1 MKLRLIILV
10 LALLSFLSTAVGG
23 YLYYSSL
30 RNSALEESFYKADEL
45 VKDMADHIDFYLAE
59 HKRSI
64 ETLAGL
70 KEIQEAMVS
79 RDSESMAKANEILDH
94 FKDTLEL
101 SVCYMMDA
109 EGNTI
114 ASSNRNTPGSF
125 MGKNYSFRP
134 YFREAMKGKAS
145 VYMALGVTSKKR
157 GAYFGYPIYGKGRDV
172 PAGVVVI
179 KAFID
184 DMEKEIARRYEGMVV
199 LADPDGVVFIANHT
213 DWMYHV
219 LWQLSS
225 ESISK
230 IAESRQF
237 GKGPWLWTGMERK
250 NTEHAVDKSGKE
262 YHIHETGIQN
272 YPGWNIIYLHDH
284 DIVLEKIAVPIFK
297 TAGYIILTLCVLIG
311 ISVALLYWKASFDI
325 LKRRQAEEALKKHL
339 EMEKEF
345 NRELEPLVAERTMS
359 LLALTVA
366 DRLRNP
372 ATVIGLICKRLLKK
386 LESKEDIK
394 EGLGDIV
401 NETESLN
408 KIVQNYEDLLESRKS
423 MFVYGNINT
432 VVSEAVTLVEND
444 ARARGVKLVVKL
456 PDELLNINLRKNLLR
471 IAIFHILSNAIHET
485 QEGGSITVSTS
496 GSDYKVFL
504 VISDT
509 GAGFKKESLEKV
521 FDPFFSTKEQSYG
534 LGLPL
539 VKQIVTEH
547 LGEIEVESEEGRGT
561 TFRLTFPVRWVK

>member
-30 RNSALEESFYKADEL
+30 RNSALEESFYKADEV
-45 VKDMADHIDFYLAE
+45 VKDMANHIDFYLAE

-79 RDSESMAKANEILDH
+79 RDAESMAEANAILDH

-109 EGNTI
+109 KGNTI
-114 ASSNRNTPGSF
+114 ASSNRNAPGSF

-172 PAGVVVI
+172 PAGVVVV
-179 KAFID
+179 KAFIN
-184 DMEKEIARRYEGMVV
+184 DMEKEIDKQYEGIMT
-199 LADPDGVVFIANHT
+199 LAGPDGVVFIANRP
-213 DWMYHV
+213 DWMYHS

-225 ESISK
+225 GEISG

-237 GKGPWLWTGMERK
+237 GKGPWIWSGMER
-250 NTEHAVDKSGKE
+250 NNIAHAVDRSGKE
-262 YHIHETGIQN
+262 YHIHEKGLKN

-284 DIVLEKIAVPIFK
+284 DIALKKISAPIFR
-297 TAGYIILTLCVLIG
+297 TAGYIILTLCALIG
-311 ISVALLYWKASFDI
+311 ISVALLYKKASFDI
-325 LKRRQAEEALKKHL
+325 LKRKQAEEALKKHL

-366 DRLRNP
+366 DKLRNP
-372 ATVIGLICKRLLKK
+372 ATVIGLICKKLLKK
-386 LESKEDIK
+386 LDSKEKIK
-394 EGLGDIV
+394 EGLDDIV

-408 KIVQNYEDLLESRKS
+408 KIVQNYEGLLESRKS

-444 ARARGVKLVVKL
+444 AGDRGVKIVLSL

-471 IAIFHILSNAIHET
+471 IAIFHILSNAIDET
-485 QEGGSITVSTS
+485 KEGGSISVTTA
-496 GSDYKVFL
+496 GNDQKVFL
-504 VISDT
+504 VVSDT
-509 GAGFKKESLEKV
+509 GAGFKKESLDKM

-539 VKQIVTEH
+539 VKQIIAEH

-561 TFRLTFPVRWVK
+561 TFKLTFPVRWMK

>member
-30 RNSALEESFYKADEL
+30 KNSALEESFYKADEL

-79 RDSESMAKANEILDH
+79 GSAESMAEANAILDH

-134 YFREAMKGKAS
+134 YFREAMEGNAS

-184 DMEKEIARRYEGMVV
+184 DMEKEIDKQYEGIMI
-199 LADPDGVVFIANHT
+199 LADPDGVVFIANRT
-213 DWMYHV
+213 DWMYHA

-225 ESISK
+225 GEISK

-237 GKGPWLWTGMERK
+237 GKGPWLWTGMERN
-250 NTEHAVDKSGKE
+250 NTGHAVDKSGKE
-262 YHIHETGIQN
+262 YHIHDAVLQN

-284 DIVLEKIAVPIFK
+284 EIALKKISVPIFR
-297 TAGYIILTLCVLIG
+297 TAGYIILTLCALIG
-311 ISVALLYWKASFDI
+311 ISVAMLYRKASFDI
-325 LKRRQAEEALKKHL
+325 MKRRQAEEALKKHL
-339 EMEKEF
+339 VMEKEF

-366 DRLRNP
+366 DKLRNP
-372 ATVIGLICKRLLKK
+372 ATVIGLICKKLLKK
-386 LESKEDIK
+386 LEGKGEIK
-394 EGLGDIV
+394 EGLDDIV

-408 KIVQNYEDLLESRKS
+408 KIVQNYEGLLESRKS

-432 VVSEAVTLVEND
+432 VVREAITLVEND
-444 ARARGVKLVVKL
+444 AKDRGVKLDVNL
-456 PDELLNINLRKNLLR
+456 PYELLNINLRKNLLR

-485 QEGGSITVSTS
+485 KEGGSINISTS

-509 GAGFKKESLEKV
+509 GSGFKKESLDEI
-521 FDPFFSTKEQSYG
+521 FNPFFTTKEQSYG

-561 TFRLTFPVRWVK
+561 TFRLTFPVRWMK